1 MNSITDSAPD
11 QNIRLENFV
20 ADLTS
25 SAYSIVLRRGLSGS
39 WLKAELS
46 LWRVLEDTVKK
57 WARQRPAIQSPHVLE
72 VWRADLMRDLT
83 ENAFHVAL
91 TNGIT
96 DSLLELEFCLYRAI
110 RLVTRRYSRVRK
122 SD

>member
-1 MNSITDSAPD
+1 MSYVLDNAPGQD
-11 QNIRLENFV
+11 NRLENFV

-25 SAYSIVLRRGLSGS
+25 AVYSIVLRRGLSDS

-57 WARQRPAIQSPHVLE
+57 WARQRTAIQSPHSLE
-72 VWRADLMRDLT
+72 IWRADLMRDLT
-83 ENAFHVAL
+83 ESAFHVAL

-110 RLVTRRYSRVRK
+110 RLVTRRYSRVK
-122 SD
+122 